1 MIAVVDTSVAVK
13 WFVALHPQEDDTAQ
27 ALKILEQ
34 SVLGFLTFVQPPH
47 FVGEVAA
54 VLMRLK
60 PADAADDL
68 HDLLNIRHQS
78 IATPEM
84 YATALKLAL
93 RYQHHIFETL
103 YHAVALHT
111 PGATL
116 ITANADY
123 YNKAAKEG
131 QITLLADLDHGG

>member
-1 MIAVVDTSVAVK
+1 MIAVVDASVAVK
-13 WFVALHPQEDDTAQ
+13 WFLAAHPQEQDTDL

-47 FVGEVAA
+47 FVAEVAA

-60 PADAADDL
+60 PADARDDL
-68 HDLLNIRHQS
+68 NDLLNIRHQL

-84 YATALKLAL
+84 YVTALKLAM
-93 RYQHHIFETL
+93 RYQHHLFETL

-116 ITANADY
+116 ITANQAY
-123 YNKAAKEG
+123 VAHAGKEG
-131 QITLLADLDHGG
+131 SITLLSELEHG